1 MQITMNSNYIGK
13 KLLILGGNSET
24 EYLVNYAK
32 SLGLY
37 IVVIDPNVN
46 SSAKKSA
53 NKSYEVDG
61 FDIDGLEKVALK
73 EKVDGILVG
82 VADILVGPYFT
93 LCKRLN
99 LPCYA
104 TEGAIDY
111 LTNKLGFKFICNS
124 LGINDIN
131 GVLVEDISTKYS
143 FESLQFPL
151 MIKPIDNGGGVGM
164 KISSNFE
171 SLQQDINEA
180 MSFSRSKKVIVE
192 EYMDC
197 DDMFAYY
204 TIVNGEPILSA
215 IADRITTKNQGSAS
229 PVCIGAI
236 YPSKYANEF
245 KSKVDSSIIS
255 LIKSLN
261 IKFGV
266 LNIQFFVRD
275 GIFHAYDPGFRLQ
288 GEGPHL
294 HVKQITGFD
303 QRKMLIDFAL
313 GINDNLEE
321 ASVLHKISNKK
332 GFTLWVLCGT
342 GKIKEIK
349 GIDEINKNSTIFSI
363 IQRFKIGDSITS
375 EMIGNERQVFARI
388 YFESS
393 NWIDIIESIKFVKS
407 NLIVLDENEND
418 MIVEWFNENIL
429 ENANT

>member
-1 MQITMNSNYIGK
+1 MNSNYTGK

-73 EKVDGILVG
+73 ENVDGILVG
-82 VADILVGPYFT
+82 VADILVAPYFT
-93 LCKRLN
+93 LCTRLN
-99 LPCYA
+99 FPCYA
-104 TEGAIDY
+104 TEGAIEY
-111 LTNKLGFKFICNS
+111 FTNKQGFKFICNS
-124 LGINDIN
+124 MGIKDIN
-131 GVLVEDISTKYS
+131 GLIVEDSPTKYS
-143 FESLQFPL
+143 FENLQFPL

-164 KISSNFE
+164 KICSSFE
-171 SLQQDINEA
+171 NLHADINEA
-180 MSFSRSKKVIVE
+180 MNFSRSKKVIVE

-204 TIVNGEPILSA
+204 TIVDGEPILSA

-236 YPSKYANEF
+236 YPSKYAKDF
-245 KSKVDSSIIS
+245 KSKVDSKIVS

-275 GIFHAYDPGFRLQ
+275 GVFHAYDPGFRLQ

-313 GINDNLEE
+313 GIKDNLGE
-321 ASVLHKISNKK
+321 ASVLNKISNKK
-332 GFTLWVLCGT
+332 AFTLWVLCRAGNIK
-342 GKIKEIK
+342 KIS
-349 GIDEINKNSTIFSI
+349 GIDELNKNSIIFSI

-375 EMIGNERQVFARI
+375 DMIGNERQVFARI
-388 YFESS
+388 YFESI

-407 NLIVLDENEND
+407 NLEVLDEKDNN
-418 MIVEWFNENIL
+418 MIVEWFNENLL